1 MDANFSRTN
10 HDMAQAKLMRS
21 MRSRSRDETGSGSGL
36 RNPAAFAASGVNED
50 DLRLGLD
57 GLERAAQH
65 QQSGKLTSSLRLY
78 ELSIE
83 LLLKYLRRLTPSC
96 DASIVDNDPAVAVT
110 DRSKMVEQIV
120 QTALSEAEALK
131 ASILTAGA
139 KKPFVQTANL
149 RQSRTNP
156 NSNSPESIESS
167 SSYRALSHALVS
179 ALGANHSR
187 PTVPNRHTLKDT
199 QTRRPGNVVSPRPTG
214 TTTAPDNELYE
225 TVRTEFL
232 VDSSLVQKTQWSDIA
247 GLQACQ
253 QALQEAAV
261 LPLLRPDLCTGLR
274 RPQHILLYGPPGTGK
289 TLLVRAVAHES
300 QSNLFVCTAVSVY
313 MMTLGSLSKSLVESQ
328 CV

>member
-1 MDANFSRTN
+1 
-10 HDMAQAKLMRS
+10 
-21 MRSRSRDETGSGSGL
+21 MRSRSRDETDSDSGL

-96 DASIVDNDPAVAVT
+96 DASIVDNDPAVVAT
-110 DRSKMVEQIV
+110 DDQSKMVEQIV

-167 SSYRALSHALVS
+167 SSFRALSHALVS
-179 ALGANHSR
+179 ALGANNSR
-187 PTVPNRHTLKDT
+187 PTVPNRHTLKGT
-199 QTRRPGNVVSPRPTG
+199 QARRPGNVVSARPTG
-214 TTTAPDNELYE
+214 TTPAPDELYE

-232 VDSSLVQKTQWSDIA
+232 VETNLVQKTQWSDIA

-313 MMTLGSLSKSLVESQ
+313 VMALGSLSKSLVESQ